1 MADFG
6 KVLAAFVGGA
16 VVGTVAVLLA
26 TTDKEKMVA
35 FRERV
40 ERIVREK
47 YAHLN
52 KEELQALVDKVIARV
67 KEILPDADIRAVVD
81 EVAEESKTEEA

>member
-6 KVLAAFVGGA
+6 KVFAAFVGGA
-16 VVGTVAVLLA
+16 VVGTVAALLA
-26 TTDKEKMVA
+26 TTDKEKIEA
-35 FRERV
+35 FRARV

-47 YAHLN
+47 YSHLN
-52 KEELQALVDKVIARV
+52 KEELQALVDKVIAKV

-81 EVAEESKTEEA
+81 EIAEDTNTEEA